1 LVIGSCAAPFVRIL
15 VYIFF
20 PISYPLAWILDKLLG
35 HELGTIYTKED
46 FHQLLEIHAER
57 GEGYNREMTM
67 VMTGALKYQDLK
79 VIDIMTTVEE
89 VYMLSGDVKLS
100 YENILAIFKAGY
112 SRIPVYEGKNK
123 NDIIGL
129 LLTKDLIFIDPADNI
144 SVIVFVRIFGRG
156 KSIIRLPF

>member
-1 LVIGSCAAPFVRIL
+1 
-15 VYIFF
+15 
-20 PISYPLAWILDKLLG
+20 
-35 HELGTIYTKED
+35 
-46 FHQLLEIHAER
+46 
-57 GEGYNREMTM
+57 
-67 VMTGALKYQDLK
+67 
-79 VIDIMTTVEE
+79 
-89 VYMLSGDVKLS
+89 MLSGDVKLS

-129 LLTKDLIFIDPADNI
+129 LLTKDLIFIDPADDI